1 MESIIRISKKPAFII
16 VTYFEDTYIY
26 YHLDNL
32 KTKNIYCDIGVWNIK
47 YK

>member
-1 MESIIRISKKPAFII
+1 MASIIRISKKPAFII
-16 VTYFEDTYIY
+16 VTCFKDDYIY
-26 YHLDNL
+26 YYLDNL